1 MVKINVLGSCVSR
14 ISLLNGE
21 LNGHGIYGENMQL
34 GYFLD
39 KQNIVSAMMPPAF
52 SKEEIDSI
60 RAEEIYD
67 PSRIHAFIKALF

>member
-34 GYFLD
+34 GYFFD
-39 KQNIVSAMMPPAF
+39 KQFLYRSLI
-52 SKEEIDSI
+52 
-60 RAEEIYD
+60 
-67 PSRIHAFIKALF
+67 